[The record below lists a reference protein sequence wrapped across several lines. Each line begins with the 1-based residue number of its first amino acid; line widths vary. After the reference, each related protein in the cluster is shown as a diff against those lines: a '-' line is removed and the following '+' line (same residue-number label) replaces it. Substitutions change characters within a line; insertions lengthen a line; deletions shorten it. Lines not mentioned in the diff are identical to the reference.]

1 MKILLIA
8 YEFAPS
14 PSPQSLR
21 WIYLCAELAR
31 LGHEVHVL
39 APDLAWDYGDGL
51 PVLPESVQVHRCF
64 AGPVNGYGA
73 WRGRKRLRA
82 QDRPQ
87 APVRP
92 AANGDAAAPRVAEEL
107 NWKGLLWHAGIDLKR
122 WVFRSLSRFLA
133 WVVFPDI
140 RGEWE
145 FWARRHLR
153 RLLKTLRPDV
163 VVSSHEPAT
172 TLRLGLLARRAGFPW
187 VADIGD
193 PVSAP
198 YTPSRWRRK
207 AMRLEAEV
215 CRRADRITVT
225 AEPARALFA
234 ARHGRTRGIEVISQG
249 FDPHRGPP
257 TASGVTPRSDRPL
270 DLLYTGSFY
279 SFRTGDALVEAV
291 LATPGVR
298 LSLATMNPP
307 AAVAAAAERHPET
320 IRLLGFLPHTSV
332 LDLQRQTDVLVN
344 IGNALPDQVPGK
356 IFEYLGA
363 ARPVLHL
370 RAGEGDAGARVLT
383 ETGRGV
389 ICENEVAPLTAI
401 LAKLARSEDIPVDF
415 GLDLSP
421 RRVADHSW
429 GSAAARLAAVLES
442 ARTRDAV
449 ESGVETAAPETTP

>member
-1 MKILLIA
+1 M
-8 YEFAPS
+8 
-14 PSPQSLR
+14 
-21 WIYLCAELAR
+21 YLGAELAR

-51 PVLPESVQVHRCF
+51 PALPDTVQVHRCF

-73 WRGRKRLRA
+73 WCRRRRA
-82 QDRPQ
+82 RMQESSG
-87 APVRP
+87 
-92 AANGDAAAPRVAEEL
+92 NAAAGGERATPIPHVVGEL
-107 NWKGLLWHAGIDLKR
+107 NWKGVLWHAGIDLKR
-122 WVFRSLSRFLA
+122 WVFHSLSRFFA

-145 FWARRHLR
+145 YWARRELR
-153 RLLKTLRPDV
+153 RLLETLRPDV

-172 TLRLGLLARRAGFPW
+172 TLRLGLLASRQGFPW

-193 PVSAP
+193 PVLAP
-198 YTPSRWRRK
+198 YTPARWRRK

-225 AEPARALFA
+225 VEAARSLFA
-234 ARHGRTRGIEVISQG
+234 ARHGRTQGVHVVSQG
-249 FDPHRGPP
+249 FDQQRGLQAPP
-257 TASGVTPRSDRPL
+257 AAASRGGRL
-270 DLLYTGSFY
+270 LELLYTGSFY

-307 AAVAAAAERHPET
+307 DAVTAAAARHPEA
-320 IRLLGFLPHTSV
+320 IRMLGFLPHTAV
-332 LDLQRQTDVLVN
+332 LDLQRQADVLVN

-363 ARPVLHL
+363 GKPVLHL
-370 RAGEGDAGARVLT
+370 SAGGDDAGARVLT

-389 ICENEVAPLTAI
+389 ICENDAGPLAS
-401 LAKLARSEDIPVDF
+401 LLARLVQSEDIAGDF

-429 GSAAARLAAVLES
+429 ESAAARLAAVLDS
-442 ARTRDAV
+442 ARTRNAV
-449 ESGVETAAPETTP
+449 EGGVETAAPETTP